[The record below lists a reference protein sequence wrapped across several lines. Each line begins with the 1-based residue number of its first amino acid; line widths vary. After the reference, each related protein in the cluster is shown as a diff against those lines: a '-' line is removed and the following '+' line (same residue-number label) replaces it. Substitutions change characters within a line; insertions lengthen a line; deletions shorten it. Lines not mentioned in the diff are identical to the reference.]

1 VLQSGAAPNRSPVA
15 SALDGSAESAAF
27 DDAET
32 TSNNAEADDVE
43 QILETILT
51 MKIKFRR
58 IA

>member
-27 DDAET
+27 DDAEA
-32 TSNNAEADDVE
+32 TSNYAEADDVE